1 MLVSASS
8 PKQSFFEAT
17 QIIIGGFSV
26 ELGEKEG
33 SRRWDTVAST
43 RDACATLRFALRT
56 AKRLESYVHFFHY
69 SEGRL
74 YCEDVDL
81 ARMADKFGTPL
92 YVYSAGTILDH
103 YTRLDAA
110 LAPLD
115 HLICY
120 AVKANSNRAILKLL
134 ADAGAGFDIVSGG
147 ELHRVLA
154 AGGDPA
160 KCTFAGVGKSREEI
174 EYALDQRVYS
184 FNVESEAELEY
195 IDRIAG
201 TKKLRASV
209 AMRVNPDID
218 PRTHEYISTG
228 SRENKFG
235 IPMDRIPAVYQR
247 AATMRN
253 IDVVGVQIHI
263 GSQITEAAPF
273 GDAIAKV
280 APIVRDLKSK
290 YGIKFF
296 SIGGGMGIIY
306 RRALESGSG
315 KWWHDHGAESSA
327 FSVPDYADAVV
338 PPLRELGVRILVEP
352 GRFLVGN
359 AGVLL
364 TRIRYIKHSGEKK
377 FAIVDAGMNDLIR
390 PALYHSYHEIVPVK
404 EPTVNKSR
412 SRNKNKT
419 ERMDIVGPVCE
430 SGDFFAL
437 DREMPEVREGDLL
450 AIMSAGA
457 YGFVMV
463 SNYNSRPLPAEALVR
478 GDRFALIRKRQTW
491 KDLVRDE
498 VEA

>member
-1 MLVSASS
+1 
-8 PKQSFFEAT
+8 
-17 QIIIGGFSV
+17 
-26 ELGEKEG
+26 
-33 SRRWDTVAST
+33 
-43 RDACATLRFALRT
+43 
-56 AKRLESYVHFFHY
+56 VHFFHY
-69 SEGRL
+69 RGGRL

-81 ARMADKFGTPL
+81 ARVADKFGTPL

-134 ADAGAGFDIVSGG
+134 SDAGAGFDIVSGG
-147 ELHRVLA
+147 ELYRVLA

-160 KCTFAGVGKSREEI
+160 RCTFAGVGKSREEI

-201 TKKLRASV
+201 TKHLRAPV

-235 IPMDRIPAVYQR
+235 MALDRIPAVYER
-247 AATMRN
+247 AATMRH
-253 IDVVGVQIHI
+253 IDIIGVQMHI
-263 GSQITEAAPF
+263 GSQITEPAPF
-273 GDAIAKV
+273 ADAIKKV
-280 APIVRDLKSK
+280 APIVRDLKSR
-290 YGIKFF
+290 YPIKFF
-296 SIGGGMGIIY
+296 SIGGGLGIIY
-306 RRALESGSG
+306 ESSFESGAREWWDAAAITSKRKSKG
-315 KWWHDHGAESSA
+315 KREKESALSIHEY
-327 FSVPDYADAVV
+327 VDAILT
-338 PPLRELGVRILVEP
+338 PLRELGLRILLEP
-352 GRFLVGN
+352 GRLLVGN

-364 TRIRYIKHSGEKK
+364 TRVRYIKQTGEKK

-390 PALYHSYHEIVPVK
+390 PALYHSFHEIVPV
-404 EPTVNKSR
+404 EQRIWPSPQSSPSGEGGR
-412 SRNKNKT
+412 EARGEGKT
-419 ERMDIVGPVCE
+419 EKMDIVGPVCE

-437 DREMPEVREGDLL
+437 DREMPEVRAGDLL

-457 YGFVMV
+457 YGFVMA

-478 GDRFALIRKRQTW
+478 ADRFALIRKRQTW
-491 KDLVRDE
+491 QDLVRGE
-498 VEA
+498 V